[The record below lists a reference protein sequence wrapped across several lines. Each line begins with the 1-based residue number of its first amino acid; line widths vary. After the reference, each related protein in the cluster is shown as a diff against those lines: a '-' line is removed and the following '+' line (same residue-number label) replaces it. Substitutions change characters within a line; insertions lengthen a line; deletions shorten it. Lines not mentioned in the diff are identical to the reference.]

1 MNSRLL
7 AFVGAAVLVS
17 GAVVLVSGT
26 DGPAWRSHRYT
37 PPAELA
43 TIGPRTAAP
52 QAGAPQTGA
61 PQTGAPQ
68 TGAPQTSDPQTGDLP
83 AGDLPVPPF
92 PPRIAEGE
100 QYDKCMTMIADDPQG
115 AEAIATSWQT
125 TGGGEAA
132 IHCQALASI
141 AAGKPEA
148 GAKLLEDLARG
159 GKVEGLVRAVLLGQA
174 AEARLMVDQA
184 EPALQDTTEALA
196 IRPDDPDL
204 LISRADAN
212 DALDRPNDAVDDL
225 THALQLDPSRG
236 DALVLRASL
245 RRRMDQL
252 DEARSDVSS
261 ALALDPEDAEAL
273 LERGIQRQETGDLA
287 GARQDWTHA
296 QTADPNSEAAEL
308 AAQNLALLDAGPA
321 QK

>member
-1 MNSRLL
+1 M
-7 AFVGAAVLVS
+7 
-17 GAVVLVSGT
+17 
-26 DGPAWRSHRYT
+26 
-37 PPAELA
+37 
-43 TIGPRTAAP
+43 
-52 QAGAPQTGA
+52 
-61 PQTGAPQ
+61 
-68 TGAPQTSDPQTGDLP
+68 
-83 AGDLPVPPF
+83 PVPPF
-92 PPRIAEGE
+92 PPRIAAGD

-115 AEAIATSWQT
+115 AEAMSTSWQA
-125 TGGGEAA
+125 TGGGEGA

-148 GAKLLEDLARG
+148 GARLLEDLAHG
-159 GKVEGLVRAVLLGQA
+159 GKVQGLSRAVLLGQA
-174 AEARLMVDQA
+174 AEARLMVEQA

-196 IRPDDPDL
+196 IRPNDPDL
-204 LISRADAN
+204 LVSRANAN
-212 DALDRPNDAVDDL
+212 DALDRGNDAVDDL

-252 DEARSDVSS
+252 DEARSDIGR
-261 ALALDPEDAEAL
+261 ALALDPENAEAL
-273 LERGIQRQETGDLA
+273 LERGILRQETGDLT

>member
-1 MNSRLL
+1 MDGPAGRAHRSTPPAQRADIDARTALG
-7 AFVGAAVLVS
+7 ATAPQPDVRADVPGAAEAQV
-17 GAVVLVSGT
+17 GT
-26 DGPAWRSHRYT
+26 DGA
-37 PPAELA
+37 
-43 TIGPRTAAP
+43 
-52 QAGAPQTGA
+52 
-61 PQTGAPQ
+61 
-68 TGAPQTSDPQTGDLP
+68 
-83 AGDLPVPPF
+83 LPVPPF
-92 PPRIAEGE
+92 PPRNAEGD

-115 AEAIATSWQT
+115 AEAIAASWQT
-125 TGGGEAA
+125 SGGGEAA

-148 GAKLLEDLARG
+148 GAKLLEDLAHS
-159 GKVEGLVRAVLLGQA
+159 GKVEGLAPAILLGQA
-174 AEARLMVDQA
+174 AEARLMVEQA

-204 LISRADAN
+204 LISRASAN
-212 DALDRPNDAVDDL
+212 DALDRDDDAAADL
-225 THALQLDPSRG
+225 THALQADPSRG

-245 RRRMDQL
+245 RRRMDQPA
-252 DEARSDVSS
+252 EALADITR
-261 ALALDPEDAEAL
+261 ALALDPENAEAL

-296 QTADPNSEAAEL
+296 QKADPNSEAAEL

>member
-7 AFVGAAVLVS
+7 ALAGAAVLLLGA
-17 GAVVLVSGT
+17 GAVVVSQM
-26 DGPAWRSHRYT
+26 DGPAGRAHRST
-37 PPAELA
+37 PPAERA
-43 TIGPRTAAP
+43 EIDAQAAP
-52 QAGAPQTGA
+52 QVDVHADRQAGTAGE
-61 PQTGAPQ
+61 
-68 TGAPQTSDPQTGDLP
+68 LP
-83 AGDLPVPPF
+83 LPPF
-92 PPRIAEGE
+92 PPRIAEGN

-141 AAGKPEA
+141 AAGKPES
-148 GAKLLEDLARG
+148 GAKLLEDLAHG
-159 GKVEGLVRAVLLGQA
+159 GKVQGPVNAVLLGQA
-174 AEARLMVDQA
+174 AEARLMVEQA

-204 LISRADAN
+204 LISRANAN
-212 DALDRPNDAVDDL
+212 DALDHDDDAADDL
-225 THALQLDPSRG
+225 THALQVDPSRG
-236 DALVLRASL
+236 DALVMRASL
-245 RRRMDQL
+245 RRRMDQP
-252 DEARSDVSS
+252 DEARADVSR
-261 ALALDPEDAEAL
+261 ALALDPENAEAL

-296 QTADPNSEAAEL
+296 QKADPNSEAAEL

>member
-7 AFVGAAVLVS
+7 AFAGAAVLIVGAAV
-17 GAVVLVSGT
+17 VVVGRT
-26 DGPAWRSHRYT
+26 DGPALRSHRYS

-43 TIGPRTAAP
+43 KI
-52 QAGAPQTGA
+52 
-61 PQTGAPQ
+61 
-68 TGAPQTSDPQTGDLP
+68 DPA
-83 AGDLPVPPF
+83 AGDPAAGNLPVPPF
-92 PPRIAEGE
+92 PPRIASGG

-132 IHCQALASI
+132 MHCQALASI

-148 GAKLLEDLARG
+148 GAKLLEDLAHG
-159 GKVEGLVRAVLLGQA
+159 GNVEGLARAMLLGQA

-196 IRPDDPDL
+196 LRPDDPDL
-204 LISRADAN
+204 LISRANAD
-212 DALDRPNDAVDDL
+212 DTLDRAEDAVGDL
-225 THALQLDPSRG
+225 TRALQLDPSRG

-245 RRRMDQL
+245 RRRMDMP
-252 DEARSDVSS
+252 DEARSDISL

-273 LERGIQRQETGDLA
+273 LERGILRQETGDLV

>member
-7 AFVGAAVLVS
+7 AFAGTAVLVL
-17 GAVVLVSGT
+17 GAVILVVGRT
-26 DGPAWRSHRYT
+26 DAPEWRRRGA
-37 PPAELA
+37 PPAA
-43 TIGPRTAAP
+43 VAANEP
-52 QAGAPQTGA
+52 PG
-61 PQTGAPQ
+61 
-68 TGAPQTSDPQTGDLP
+68 
-83 AGDLPVPPF
+83 GDLPVPPF
-92 PPRIAEGE
+92 PPRIADGE

-115 AEAIATSWQT
+115 AEAMATSWQT
-125 TGGGEAA
+125 GGGGDGA

-148 GAKLLEDLARG
+148 GAKLLEDLVHG
-159 GKVEGLVRAVLLGQA
+159 GKIQGLARAVLLGQA
-174 AEARLMVDQA
+174 AEARLMVNQA
-184 EPALQDTTEALA
+184 EPALQDATEALA

-204 LISRADAN
+204 LINRANAN
-212 DALDRPNDAVDDL
+212 DSLDRTNDAVDDL
-225 THALQLDPSRG
+225 TRALQMDPSRG

-245 RRRMDQL
+245 RRRMGQL
-252 DEARSDVSS
+252 DEARADISR

-273 LERGIQRQETGDLA
+273 LERGILRQETGDLA

-296 QTADPNSEAAEL
+296 KTADPNSEAAEL

>member
-7 AFVGAAVLVS
+7 ALVGAAVLIL
-17 GAVVLVSGT
+17 GAVLLMVSGT
-26 DGPAWRSHRYT
+26 DAPALRSHQYT

-43 TIGPRTAAP
+43 AIDPEADAP
-52 QAGAPQTGA
+52 QATDAHA
-61 PQTGAPQ
+61 
-68 TGAPQTSDPQTGDLP
+68 DDLP
-83 AGDLPVPPF
+83 ADDLPVPPF
-92 PPRIAEGE
+92 PPRIADGE
-100 QYDKCMTMIADDPQG
+100 QYDRCMTMITDDPQG

-125 TGGGEAA
+125 TGGGEGA

-141 AAGKPEA
+141 AAGKPEV
-148 GAKLLEDLARG
+148 GAQLLEDLVHG
-159 GKVEGLVRAVLLGQA
+159 GKVQGLARAVLLGQA
-174 AEARLMVDQA
+174 AEARLMVEQA
-184 EPALQDTTEALA
+184 EPALHDTTEALV
-196 IRPDDPDL
+196 IRPDDTDL
-204 LISRADAN
+204 LISRANAN
-212 DALDRPNDAVDDL
+212 DTLDRANDAVDDL

-252 DEARSDVSS
+252 DEARSDISR

-273 LERGIQRQETGDLA
+273 LERGILRQETGDLV